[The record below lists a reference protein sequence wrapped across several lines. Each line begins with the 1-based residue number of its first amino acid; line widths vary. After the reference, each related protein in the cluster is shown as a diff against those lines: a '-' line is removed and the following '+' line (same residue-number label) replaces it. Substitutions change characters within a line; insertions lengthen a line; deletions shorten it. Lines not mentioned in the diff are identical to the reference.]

1 VRAEGKQLPRTEY
14 RRPKMNKIN
23 LITTHRGEEAH
34 KEDNM
39 PIGTLFLE
47 QEEEEEAEVV
57 K

>member
-1 VRAEGKQLPRTEY
+1 LP
-14 RRPKMNKIN
+14 KIEHKN
-23 LITTHRGEEAH
+23 PRMKKRSLITTQKGEEVH

-47 QEEEEEAEVV
+47 QEEEEEVEEV

>member
-1 VRAEGKQLPRTEY
+1 MK
-14 RRPKMNKIN
+14 RRN
-23 LITTHRGEEAH
+23 LITTQQGEEVH

-47 QEEEEEAEVV
+47 QEENEEVEDV

>member
-1 VRAEGKQLPRTEY
+1 
-14 RRPKMNKIN
+14 MNKRN
-23 LITTHRGEEAH
+23 LITTQKGVEIH

-47 QEEEEEAEVV
+47 REEEEEAGVV

>member
-1 VRAEGKQLPRTEY
+1 MKKRS
-14 RRPKMNKIN
+14 
-23 LITTHRGEEAH
+23 LITTQKGEEVH

-47 QEEEEEAEVV
+47 QEEEEEVEEV